1 MSNVLTK
8 ELTRFETKD
17 TKEHFPFKS
26 VCYFI
31 FKSLP
36 DFSRL
41 FADLL

>member
-17 TKEHFPFKS
+17 TIERSPFKS
-26 VCYFI
+26 VCYFS
-31 FKSLP
+31 FKRLP